1 MTPQEIREAVAAD
14 PTLTRLVAEGDY
26 AAAVALLPPQS
37 VLGLVD
43 RADFASWA
51 AATGMRS
58 KIEDISLT
66 AGHPLRDSSL
76 AILDVLR
83 GAASGIDL
91 AQEGNM
97 AVITAWVQT
106 GQLPQGAAD
115 ALISLGTTAVPI
127 TWQEVKAAIEGGV

>member
-1 MTPQEIREAVAAD
+1 MTPQEIREAIDAD
-14 PTLTRLVAEGDY
+14 PTLKQLVTEGNY
-26 AAAVALLPPQS
+26 TAAAALLPPQS
-37 VLGLVD
+37 VLGLID

-58 KIEDISLT
+58 TIEDISLT

-97 AVITAWVQT
+97 AVVTAWVQT
-106 GQLPQGAAD
+106 GQLSQGAAD
-115 ALISLGTTAVPI
+115 ALISLGTTEFPV
-127 TWQEVKAAIEGGV
+127 TWREVKAAVEGGV